1 MAAANALK
9 KTTDSRATIKSDP
22 YSQKYIDETSMFL
35 DLPCPIGRTEESA
48 RSAAVEYCFLDANG

>member
-1 MAAANALK
+1 MTAANALK